1 VALRLLPYANVPDA
15 RRPSAVR
22 VLAPD
27 ARHLDSRAMH
37 ALGVECAPRSRRATQ
52 LDRCRH
58 MVAVCGAETA
68 GFAAFEL
75 TDSRDLLVHEL
86 SAAHHHDDATSA
98 LVTALELACL
108 AAGGTRL
115 LISNRVAMS
124 TARLAAYGYEPA
136 PWNGCWQKSMP

>member
-1 VALRLLPYANVPDA
+1 MAFHLLAFAIVLDA
-15 RRPSAVR
+15 RRPPAVR

-27 ARHLDSRAMH
+27 ARHLDARAMH
-37 ALGVECAPRSRRATQ
+37 ALGVERAPRSRRAAQ

-58 MVAVCGAETA
+58 MVAVCGTQTV

-86 SAAHHHDDATSA
+86 SAANNHDDAISA
-98 LVTALELACL
+98 LVMALELACL

-115 LISNRVAMS
+115 LISNRIAAT
-124 TARLAAYGYEPA
+124 TARLAAFGYEPA
-136 PWNGCWQKSMP
+136 PWNGWWQKSVP